1 MPNDIVK
8 SSMDNE
14 IVRKLTWSAMLTVSS
29 ALASLLAARL
39 AAVVYRRVFDED
51 PPD

>member
-14 IVRKLTWSAMLTVSS
+14 IVKKLAWSAMLTAGS

-39 AAVVYRRVFDED
+39 MAVVYRQMFDED

>member
-1 MPNDIVK
+1 
-8 SSMDNE
+8 MDNE

-39 AAVVYRRVFDED
+39 AAIAYRHFFNED
-51 PPD
+51 PPE